1 MDAAACIGCGAC
13 VAACPNGA
21 GQLFTAAKLAHLN
34 LLPQGQP
41 ERGKRSADSFHRELG
56 HIMWEDCGM
65 ARSRQGL
72 EHALSRIPELR
83 HEFHRNLFIPGTG
96 EELNQ
101 SLEKAGRVADFMELA
116 ELMCMDALQREE
128 SCGGHFRVEHQT
140 PDGEALRDDDRFA
153 YVAAWEYTGG
163 EPILHKENLTFQHVR
178 PTQRSYA

>member
-1 MDAAACIGCGAC
+1 
-13 VAACPNGA
+13 
-21 GQLFTAAKLAHLN
+21 
-34 LLPQGQP
+34 
-41 ERGKRSADSFHRELG
+41 
-56 HIMWEDCGM
+56 MWEDCGM

-140 PDGEALRDDDRFA
+140 PDGEALRDDEHFSH
-153 YVAAWEYTGG
+153 VAAWEFQGVGTA
-163 EPILHKENLTFQHVR
+163 PTLHKEHLDFEYIHLA
-178 PTQRSYA
+178 QRSYK